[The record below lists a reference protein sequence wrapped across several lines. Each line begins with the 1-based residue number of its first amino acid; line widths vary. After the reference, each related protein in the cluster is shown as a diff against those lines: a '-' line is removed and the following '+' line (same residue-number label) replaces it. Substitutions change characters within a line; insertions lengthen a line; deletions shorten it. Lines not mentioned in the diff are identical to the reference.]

1 MKYVIIFYY
10 IFKKLLTSTI
20 FDVILTA
27 SNKTLENLT
36 KGGQMK
42 NDNCKV

>member
-1 MKYVIIFYY
+1 M
-10 IFKKLLTSTI
+10 LLFFINFEKVLTLKI

>member
-1 MKYVIIFYY
+1 MKYVIIFLL
-10 IFKKLLTSTI
+10 ILKKILTSKI